1 MKVRIL
7 FRFWATKNL
16 WCSLIIR
23 ALSMKSFVSPEQIVW
38 AIWQTNFIRVEWIG
52 TYHVHAFRHTPL
64 GTGFPCPWDKFNLK
78 KTFLTQYLQ
87 HTYWILKIIAPFSI
101 STFNIVIFTP
111 TCHTLMG
118 LEPRAAHNIARLVEN
133 FRLFKVWNL
142 VHYNSP
148 IMNHGVKICGVVR
161 PFPYPK

>member
-78 KTFLTQYLQ
+78 KTFLTQYN
-87 HTYWILKIIAPFSI
+87 ILDFKNHCSL
-101 STFNIVIFTP
+101 FNINIQHCYF
-111 TCHTLMG
+111 HTNLSYTYG
-118 LEPRAAHNIARLVEN
+118 SRAAHNIARLVEN

-148 IMNHGVKICGVVR
+148 IMNHRVKICGVVR